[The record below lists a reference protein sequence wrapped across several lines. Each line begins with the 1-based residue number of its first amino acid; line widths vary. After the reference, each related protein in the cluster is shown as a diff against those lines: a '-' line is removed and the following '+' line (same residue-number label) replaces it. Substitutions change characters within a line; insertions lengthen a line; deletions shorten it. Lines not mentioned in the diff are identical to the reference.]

1 MYAIVA
7 TGGKQLKV
15 APGDVVSVEK
25 LDAPVGGTVTFTA
38 LLLSDDGNVIVD
50 PAELAAVTVTGEV
63 LEHYKGDKVVV
74 FKFKRRKGYKRTKGH
89 RQELTRVRITDVA
102 TGSAGASKKRT
113 RARTAAA
120 DAKTGT
126 EGAAAEQNESPAAE
140 AAASNE

>member
-25 LDAPVGGTVTFTA
+25 LDAPVGGTVTFTV
-38 LLLSDDGNVIVD
+38 LLLSDDGEITVD

-63 LEHYKGDKVVV
+63 LEHYRGDKVVV

-102 TGSAGASKKRT
+102 KKSATSAKKRAGS
-113 RARTAAA
+113 RKAAPQA
-120 DAKTGT
+120 DVSPEATEAEGT
-126 EGAAAEQNESPAAE
+126 DSAPAETS
-140 AAASNE
+140 ASNE